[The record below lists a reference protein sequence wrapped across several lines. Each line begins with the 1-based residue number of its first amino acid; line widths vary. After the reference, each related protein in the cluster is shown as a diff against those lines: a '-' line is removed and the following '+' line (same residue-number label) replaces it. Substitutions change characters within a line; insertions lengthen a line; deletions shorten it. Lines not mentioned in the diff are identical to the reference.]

1 MKHLALLSFLVLMI
15 PLSGYAGK
23 IVSKNDG
30 NKNPVLLVHGFHDK
44 ASTMR
49 YVAKYLQKKGWKVYS
64 VTLSPSSGQVGIE
77 VLASQLDE
85 FVKNNIPANQKFDLV
100 GYSMGG
106 LVSRYYVERLGGLQH
121 MEHFITVSTPHHGT
135 RIAGLL
141 NNDGIKQM
149 RTNSDFI
156 NDLNRE
162 SEMLNQIKFTSIWT
176 PLDLTIRPAS
186 SSHIDIG
193 DEVKVWCP
201 LHFLMVHNH
210 HCMQAIERALLK

>member
-1 MKHLALLSFLVLMI
+1 MI
-15 PLSGYAGK
+15 SISGY
-23 IVSKNDG
+23 VRKNDPV
-30 NKNPVLLVHGFHDK
+30 NDEIKNPVILVHGFHDT

-49 YVAKYLQKKGWKVYS
+49 HLAKYLQKSGWKVYS
-64 VTLSPSSGQVGIE
+64 VTLYPSSGQVGMD

-85 FVKNNIPANQKFDLV
+85 FVKKNIPANQKFDLV

-106 LVSRYYVERLGGLQH
+106 LISRYYVQRLGGLQH
-121 MEHFITVSTPHHGT
+121 IEHFITVSTPHHGT

-149 RTNSDFI
+149 RINSNFI
-156 NDLNRE
+156 NDLNVDIE
-162 SEMLNQIKFTSIWT
+162 TLGQLKVTSIWT

-193 DEVKVWCP
+193 DEAKIWCP